1 MSQEMLYIYAPR
13 VNNSVPV
20 VSRKGVKKVPKVEKF
35 EALNENDLYNEF
47 ENDDLVLADVST
59 EIDPEEKMTLL
70 DNNRAVDLS
79 I

>member
-13 VNNSVPV
+13 VNNLVPF
-20 VSRKGVKKVPKVEKF
+20 VSRKGVKKVAKVEKF
-35 EALNENDLYNEF
+35 EALNENDSYNEF
-47 ENDDLVLADVST
+47 ENDDRVLADVST
-59 EIDPEEKMTLL
+59 EIAPEEKMTSL